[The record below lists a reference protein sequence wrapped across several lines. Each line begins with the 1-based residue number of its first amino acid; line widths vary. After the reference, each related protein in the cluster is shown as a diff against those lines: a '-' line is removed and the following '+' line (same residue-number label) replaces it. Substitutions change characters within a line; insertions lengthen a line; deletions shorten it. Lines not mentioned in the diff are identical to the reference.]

1 MHGARPLKLKER
13 NETQPSLILLYA
25 PVLLRPWRIKMS
37 WQQKAQCP
45 WSNSGLFLSSVW
57 LAGENRVKR
66 TEGLFVLPT
75 SYESWFWLVEVPA
88 HISPLWREDRSGTDP
103 PTLHKHPPPP
113 TQPEW
118 CQAECQLPP
127 GSE

>member
-113 TQPEW
+113 TQPES